1 MIGAAARKSCVP
13 RVCLLAVWLRLG
25 RGHGFDRMYYGPAK
39 HRADCASATDRDA
52 ARVHTVQERLTNHL
66 SADVARD
73 YGDLKNIVQNF
84 IVRQLDAARAISDE
98 ALRT

>member
-1 MIGAAARKSCVP
+1 MVSTACTTAPQSTAPIA
-13 RVCLLAVWLRLG
+13 LL
-25 RGHGFDRMYYGPAK
+25 P
-39 HRADCASATDRDA
+39 TDRDA